1 MRALK
6 AWWWLLPFG
15 VSGLVWWIFG
25 PDTPQDAG
33 GGRTPAET
41 PPAAAAA
48 VPSRPIPVM
57 RAPDRIRLLE
67 RDLQALIPRWR
78 SAEWGILVTS
88 LDYGDTLFAHNAQA
102 LLTPASNVKL
112 ITTVAALHFLGPDF
126 RYETFLLRDGP
137 IQDGHLRGNLVLYG
151 TGDPGIGDRFFRSE
165 TEVFEAFADALI
177 EEGVTVIEGD
187 IIGDGSFFSGPDL
200 APGWD
205 PLDLNDWFAAPVS
218 GLGYNENILTLRV
231 APAATIGVPPTV
243 ETFPDLPL
251 LTFNNHAETVA
262 GRPRPFLWIDRKTP
276 SSAIRVEGEMQSG
289 GRDAW
294 REMTILDGPLYAA
307 SALAEV
313 ITARG
318 IRVVGA
324 PRSIRETVEGST
336 VTRKMAWSSPDQR
349 AEIISVH
356 TSPPL
361 LEYLNVMN
369 RLSHNFYA
377 ESILKT
383 IGRVANGDGSFTG
396 GAAAIRDFLASEAG
410 ISPAQLRPVDGSGLA
425 EGNRASAAGFVQLL
439 SYAAGSST
447 WEQFW
452 SALPEA
458 GRRSGLNR
466 MYRTPAARN
475 LRAKT
480 GTIDG
485 VSALS
490 GMVRSATGE
499 RLLFSILSNGV
510 GSTSAAKGVENRI
523 GARLASFDRPFTPPP
538 DGADSTTTP
547 PEG

>member
-1 MRALK
+1 MPHRPIEKIGTTLRT
-6 AWWWLLPFG
+6 WWWLIPFG
-15 VSGLVWWIFG
+15 VAGLVWLAFG
-25 PDTPQDAG
+25 PS
-33 GGRTPAET
+33 T
-41 PPAAAAA
+41 PPDAQSTQGERTETEPASGTSS
-48 VPSRPIPVM
+48 PSIPVL
-57 RAPDRIRLLE
+57 RAPDKVRLLE
-67 RDLQALIPRWR
+67 RDLQAIIPQWR

-88 LDYGDTLFAHNAQA
+88 LDRGDTLFAHNPHTP
-102 LLTPASNVKL
+102 LTPASNVKL
-112 ITTVAALHFLGPDF
+112 ITTVAALHYLGPEF
-126 RYETFLLRDGP
+126 RYQTFLLRDGP
-137 IQDGHLRGNLVLYG
+137 VENGHLRGNLVLYG

-165 TEVFEAFADALI
+165 TEVFETFADALVA
-177 EEGVTVIEGD
+177 EGITAIDGD
-187 IIGDGSFFSGPDL
+187 VIGDGSFFSGPDL

-231 APAATIGVPPTV
+231 APAVVVGAPPTV
-243 ETFPDLPL
+243 ETFPDLQL

-262 GRPRPFLWIDRKTP
+262 GRPRPFLWVDREAP
-276 SSAIRVEGEMQSG
+276 GLPIRVEGEMQTG

-294 REMTILDGPLYAA
+294 RELTIPDGPLYAA
-307 SALAEV
+307 SGLAGV
-313 ITARG
+313 LTARG
-318 IRVVGA
+318 IQVGGI
-324 PRSIRETVEGST
+324 PRSIRETVEGSA
-336 VTRKMAWSSPDQR
+336 VTRKRVWSSPSHR

-361 LEYLNVMN
+361 LDYLRVVN

-383 IGRVANGDGSFTG
+383 IGRVAEGDGSFIG
-396 GAAAIRDFLASEAG
+396 GAAAVADFLVTEAG
-410 ISPAQLRPVDGSGLA
+410 IPDEQIHPIDGSGLA
-425 EGNRASAAGFVQLL
+425 EGNAASAAGFVHLL
-439 SYAAGSST
+439 SYAAQAPY

-452 SALPEA
+452 SVLPEA

-499 RLLFSILSNGV
+499 RLLFSILVNGV

-523 GARLASFDRPFTPPP
+523 GARLATFDRPFTQPPRN
-538 DGADSTTTP
+538 
-547 PEG
+547 